1 MKIQKDKVIHFAIC
15 CIVAVCAMVFFR
27 LIASPLNVA
36 VVASLIIGLA
46 LGVGKE
52 YGDQANP
59 YNKWDWFDLLADALG
74 AVVGTLVTITLWYV

>member
-1 MKIQKDKVIHFAIC
+1 MKIQKDKVKHFVIC

-52 YGDQANP
+52 YGDKANP
-59 YNKWDWFDLLADALG
+59 YNKWDWFDLLVDAIG
-74 AVVGTLVTITLWYV
+74 AVVGTLISSILWLL